1 VRLVLQNSGWLP
13 TSITKKA
20 VERKAVRPVEVE
32 LELPEGSSLAVG
44 EPKLEVGQLAGR
56 HLLRSTYWWGN
67 DWSTGD
73 IAKLEWVVVAPGGG
87 ELRVVA
93 RHQRAGTA
101 RASVQLAR

>member
-1 VRLVLQNSGWLP
+1 QRRRLPDPGWLP
-13 TSITKKA
+13 TSVTKRR
-20 VERKAVRPVEVE
+20 VERHAGRPRARA
-32 LELPEGSSLAVG
+32 LDLPEAATLAPG
-44 EPKLEVGQLAGR
+44 QPKVEAGQPAAP

-101 RASVQLAR
+101 RASAQLD

>member
-1 VRLVLQNSGWLP
+1 MIEQ
-13 TSITKKA
+13 
-20 VERKAVRPVEVE
+20 RKAVRPVEVE
-32 LELPEGSSLAVG
+32 LELPEGATLAAG
-44 EPKLEVGQLAGR
+44 EPKVEAGQLAGR

-101 RASVQLAR
+101 RASAQLD